1 MLVTSHFMTILEEE
15 RMTPAQ
21 MKAIDRY
28 EKLSR
33 DIRHEEKFIQVCREM
48 ANEKQRVGGSWL
60 GFFAIFLGATLLF
73 SSLILN
79 MGRLFGWWTID
90 QFDALLEALKA
101 TLLGLGGGE
110 GPLHLVGTAV
120 WGVIELVCAVL
131 IALPL
136 ELFKFIEILI
146 PDAETIMGFVDGAI
160 LLVVFGLLIRA
171 NPLAKVPKLSSLEQG
186 VVMNEMRK
194 SQARLEGLE
203 RQRKELVESAGIQD
217 YASKQ

>member
-1 MLVTSHFMTILEEE
+1 
-15 RMTPAQ
+15 MTPAQ

-33 DIRHEEKFIQVCREM
+33 DIKHEETFIQVCREM
-48 ANEKQRVGGSWL
+48 MNEKQRVGGSWL
-60 GFFAIFLGATLLF
+60 GYFAVVLGATLLF

-79 MGRLFGWWTID
+79 MGRLFGWWTIE
-90 QFDALLEALKA
+90 QFDALLETLKA
-101 TLLGLGGGE
+101 TLIGFGGGE
-110 GPLHLVGTAV
+110 GPLHLVGTV
-120 WGVIELVCAVL
+120 IWSLIELVCAVL

-136 ELFKFIEILI
+136 EIFEFIEILV

-160 LLVVFGLLIRA
+160 LLVVFWLLLRV
-171 NPLAKVPKLSSLEQG
+171 NPLAKEPKLSSLEQG

-217 YASKQ
+217 YASKR